1 LLAAAASPTA
11 IADAMQRI
19 LTEPGLLERLRGGV
33 CAHQQMHSMSRF
45 LDAIVADEPMIA
57 GVQNRDGRP

>member
-33 CAHQQMHSMSRF
+33 RVHQQTHSMSRF
-45 LDAIVADEPMIA
+45 LDAITT
-57 GVQNRDGRP
+57 G